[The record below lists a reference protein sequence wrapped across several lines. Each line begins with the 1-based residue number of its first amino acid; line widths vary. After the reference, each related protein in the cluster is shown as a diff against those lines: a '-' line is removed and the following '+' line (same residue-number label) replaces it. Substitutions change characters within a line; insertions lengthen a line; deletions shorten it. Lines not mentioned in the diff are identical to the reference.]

1 MLGQIILG
9 ETIHFVQL
17 RQAAQARAFI
27 MGEVGFI
34 KASVPHGFCYKFS
47 ISQVYVLG
55 VLGVLGILGIVDV

>member
-27 MGEVGFI
+27 MGEVGVI
-34 KASVPHGFCYKFS
+34 KASVPHGFRYKF
-47 ISQVYVLG
+47 
-55 VLGVLGILGIVDV
+55 